1 MRELTFQEQQRLAQA
16 QHLHASGDPAGA
28 LAMLRPLFRTARD
41 SPRLLSTLGACELA
55 AGDTAAARRSL
66 AAAIELAPGDVAA
79 YHDLALACKRDGD
92 FAEAARVLDR
102 AIALR
107 PDDATLRGAK
117 AGLLQMMGD
126 HAAAYEAIRPV
137 LGSGHI
143 SAALAL
149 GRLAAKVGRE
159 AEALD
164 LLRRILEG
172 DGLAAPVRA
181 DAWFVVGGLLDGLGD
196 VDGAFD
202 AYRHANEARGVR
214 YDADAQSQAVEQA
227 IREWTRER
235 VSRLPRP
242 PVRTERPVFIV
253 GMPRSGTSL
262 VEQILSSHPSVFG
275 AGELNDVS
283 RAAHALGGAVP
294 GGLAVL
300 RSPQAVTRAAVER
313 IEREYLGT
321 LRRLA
326 PNATRVTDKM
336 PTNFLH
342 LGLIAAAFPRSR
354 VIHCVRDPM
363 DTCWSCYT
371 QNFSGALGFAYD
383 LTNLGRFLRDYRRLM
398 GHWRGVLD
406 LPILDVVYEELVR
419 DIEGGSRRMVEFV
432 GLAWDDACLRYHESG
447 RITRTASNDQVRRPA
462 YTSSIGR
469 WRKYEKHLGPLK
481 AALGTDDVR
490 E

>member
-1 MRELTFQEQQRLAQA
+1 MRQLSFRQQQLAAEA

-28 LAMLRPLFRTARD
+28 LAVLRPLIRQAPD
-41 SPRLLSTLGACELA
+41 DPRLLYLLGTCELA
-55 AGDTAAARRSL
+55 AGDTAGARKSL
-66 AAAIELAPGDVAA
+66 AAAIERAPGDVAA

-92 FAEAARVLDR
+92 FAEAGRVLDR

-107 PDDATLRGAK
+107 PDDPTLRGAK
-117 AGLLQMMGD
+117 AGLLQMTGD
-126 HAAAYEAIRPV
+126 HAGAYEAIRPV

-143 SAALAL
+143 AAALAL
-149 GRLAAKVGRE
+149 GRVAEKVGRQ
-159 AEALD
+159 AEAVT
-164 LLRRILEG
+164 LLRELLDR

-181 DAWFVVGGLLDGLGD
+181 DAWFVLAGLLDGLGD
-196 VDGAFD
+196 TDGAFD
-202 AYRHANEARGVR
+202 AYRHANESRGVR
-214 YDADAQSQAVEQA
+214 YDADAQSQAVSRA
-227 IREWTRER
+227 IQEWTRER
-235 VSRLPRP
+235 VARLPRP
-242 PVRTERPVFIV
+242 PVRTERPIFIV

-262 VEQILSSHPSVFG
+262 VEQILSSHSAVFG
-275 AGELNDVS
+275 AGELNDIS
-283 RAAHALGGAVP
+283 RAAHGLGGALP
-294 GGLAVL
+294 GGMAVL
-300 RSPQAVTRAAVER
+300 QSPAAVTRAAVER
-313 IEREYLGT
+313 IERDYLGT

-383 LTNLGRFLRDYRRLM
+383 LTNLGRFHRDYRGLM
-398 GHWRGVLD
+398 RHWASVLD

-469 WRKYEKHLGPLK
+469 WKKYEKHLGQLK
-481 AALGTDDVR
+481 AALGADEVR
-490 E
+490 G